1 MKSVY
6 TQAVTAFFA
15 LLSVTTAAADNGGYI
30 QTNLVAN
37 RQGYQARNLDP
48 RLING
53 WGLAFLQ
60 DSPFWVSG
68 QVTGVSTVYTANGD
82 LVPIVVT
89 IPPAAIPN
97 PFGVTGPTGEV
108 ANPTSDF
115 VISKGGR
122 SFPALFIFATLD
134 GTISGWNPIVDPTH
148 AIKMVDNSGETP
160 FPAIYTGLA
169 IGRDSSGRR
178 VLYAADAL
186 NNRID
191 MIDGAWKPIGHFTDS
206 SSFVPS
212 GEAVYGI
219 QNVNGKLYVTFSST
233 APLAGGAVDVF
244 DTDGNLVTHFTEN
257 SPAGPLQAPWGV
269 ALAPANFGT
278 FSHALLIGN
287 VDDGKINA
295 FDPCT
300 HRFLG
305 QLADPAGKTIV
316 IGGLWALVFGGG
328 GLFNGQTNQLFF
340 AAGPNLKGIV
350 PSDESDGLFGMIQA
364 AGQGVAAT
372 GNGENCSDDHR

>member
-1 MKSVY
+1 MKSVHK
-6 TQAVTAFFA
+6 QALTAFFA
-15 LLSVTTAAADNGGYI
+15 LMFVTTAAADDRGYI
-30 QTNLVAN
+30 QKNLVAN
-37 RQGYQARNLDP
+37 RTGYQTGHLDP
-48 RLING
+48 HLING

-60 DSPFWVSG
+60 DSPFWVSD
-68 QVTGVSTVYTANGD
+68 QVTGVSTLYTDKGD
-82 LVPIVVT
+82 VVLLVVT
-89 IPPAAIPN
+89 IPTGSV
-97 PFGVTGPTGEV
+97 PFFGPVGSPTGQV

-115 VISKGGR
+115 VISKGGK

-134 GTISGWNPIVDPTH
+134 GTISGWNPNVDPTN
-148 AIKMVDNSGETP
+148 AIVMVDNSGETP
-160 FPAIYTGLA
+160 VPAIYTGLA
-169 IGRDSSGRR
+169 IGRNSSGHS

-191 MIDGAWKPIGHFTDS
+191 MIDGAWKSIGHFTDS

-219 QNVNGKLYVTFSST
+219 QNVNGKLYVTFAST
-233 APLAGGAVDVF
+233 SPLDGGAVDVF

-269 ALAPANFGT
+269 ALAPANFGK
-278 FSHALLIGN
+278 FSNALLIGN

-295 FDPCT
+295 FDPGT
-300 HRFLG
+300 HSFLG

-328 GLFNGQTNQLFF
+328 GRSNGQTNQLFF
-340 AAGPNLKGIV
+340 SAGPNLKGIV
-350 PSDESDGLFGMIQA
+350 PSDYSDGLFGMIHATGEGAGA
-364 AGQGVAAT
+364 A
-372 GNGENCSDDHR
+372 GNGEK

>member
-6 TQAVTAFFA
+6 RRAVTASFA
-15 LLSVTTAAADNGGYI
+15 LMFVSMASAQYVQKD
-30 QTNLVAN
+30 LVAN
-37 RQGYQARNLDP
+37 RNGYQTGHLDP

-60 DSPFWVSG
+60 DSPFWVAD
-68 QVTGVSTVYTANGD
+68 QVTGVSTVYTSQGD
-82 LVPIVVT
+82 IVPLVMT
-89 IPPAAIPN
+89 IPPAAVPS

-108 ANPTSDF
+108 ANPTPDF

-134 GTISGWNPIVDPTH
+134 GTISGWNPIVDATH

-160 FPAIYTGLA
+160 LPAIYTGLA
-169 IGRDSSGRR
+169 IGRNSSGHN

-191 MIDGAWKPIGHFTDS
+191 MIDGAWKSIGHFTDS

-212 GEAVYGI
+212 GEGVYGI
-219 QNVNGKLYVTFSST
+219 QNVNGKLYVTFAST

-244 DTDGNLVTHFTEN
+244 DTDGNLVTHFTGN
-257 SPAGPLQAPWGV
+257 SPAGPLQSPWGV
-269 ALAPANFGT
+269 ALAPRNFGT
-278 FSHALLIGN
+278 FSNALLIGN

-295 FDPCT
+295 FNPCT

-305 QLADPAGKTIV
+305 QLADPAGKTIA
-316 IGGLWALVFGGG
+316 IGGLWGLVFGGG

-340 AAGPNLKGIV
+340 SAGPNLKGIV

-364 AGQGVAAT
+364 TGA
-372 GNGENCSDDHR
+372 GNGENDVSSQCSNDHD